1 MDDYLTKPVKSKML
15 EDMLVKWGFEGNRKR
30 RLLDFPETH
39 SSGHDSNCDHP
50 PSCSVSS
57 ASGSINS
64 SASRTDSTPVVVSSS
79 EPSGHKRGRR
89 GLHHSYSAEQARTLR
104 DKKLMAASDSSAD
117 QFHTSLPSPRSSSR
131 SWGPLT
137 PLTTENVARH
147 DREREINPFGFAVSH
162 TIWLR
167 MGTARLC

>member
-50 PSCSVSS
+50 PSGSVSS